1 MATLWLDVLDETIR
15 ACAAHRRPDLAHE
28 LRQKRAQLLDPR
40 LRVLVVGAP
49 KQGKSRLVNA
59 LVNAPACAVG
69 DDLTTA
75 VPTVVEYAAEPSA
88 VRVTSPRGT
97 AQRALTSAS
106 VPAERVPV
114 ELGSGTGTR
123 PAPPDEF
130 VHLVVGVPRE
140 LLRAGLVLVDM
151 PPIGGA
157 GHQDALLDA
166 ADVVLLASDAGTEL
180 SAAEVD
186 FLRYAVRRCP
196 NVILVLTKIDL
207 APRWRQVVEDTRVC
221 LTQAGL
227 PAQVIPVSAELRLRA
242 ARASDPALNAE
253 SGFPELVRRLQREV
267 GTKAE
272 RLAPYTAAVVTGTTI
287 ESLVAPL
294 RAEEADPAAPD
305 TDAAL
310 HLRELQRRFDG
321 LRRHATRWQSV
332 LGDEIADLVSDIEY
346 DLRDRTRR
354 ILRTVD
360 EFFDAAD
367 PAVVWD
373 SFVPWL
379 DENLR
384 HAGQA
389 NFAWLVQRSHW
400 MATRIAADFAAYR
413 PEVLPESTFWPPTD
427 VFGGVA
433 ELERPDLGAFT
444 FSQKVFTGLRGSYGG
459 VVMFGL
465 LTSVTGMPLINLVSL
480 GAGALFGGKSLRDE
494 SGSRLQRRQA
504 AAKAAV
510 QRQVEDFFL
519 KFSKDCRDVAR
530 QVHRTL
536 RDHFLNLAEE
546 LQEELAETAR
556 VTKQAADREAA
567 ERDRRQREIQR
578 EFDSLV
584 ALHRKARL
592 LTTSGRAVGAAAVAA

>member
-15 ACAAHRRPDLAHE
+15 ACATHRRADLAHE
-28 LRQKRAQLLDPR
+28 LQQKRAQLLDPR
-40 LRVLVVGAP
+40 LRVLVVGGP

-69 DDLTTA
+69 DDLTTT

-88 VRVTSPRGT
+88 VRVTSPPGT

-106 VPAERVPV
+106 VPADRVPV
-114 ELGSGTGTR
+114 RLGAATPIR
-123 PAPPDEF
+123 PAPADEF

-151 PPIGGA
+151 PPLGRP
-157 GHQDALLDA
+157 GHTDALLAA
-166 ADVVLLASDAGTEL
+166 ADAVLLASDAGTGL
-180 SAAEVD
+180 SAAELD

-196 NVILVLTKIDL
+196 NVLLVLTKIDL
-207 APRWRQVVEDTRVC
+207 APDWRQLAEDTRVR
-221 LTQAGL
+221 LAQAGL
-227 PAQVIPVSAELRLRA
+227 PAPVIPVSAELRLRA
-242 ARASDPALNAE
+242 AAANDSALNAE
-253 SGFPELVRRLQREV
+253 SGFPQLIRRLQRDV

-272 RLAPYTAAVVTGTTI
+272 RLAPYTAAVLTGTTI
-287 ESLVAPL
+287 ESLAAPL
-294 RAEEADPAAPD
+294 RAEGSDPGEPA

-310 HLRELQRRFDG
+310 HLRDLQRRFDG
-321 LRRHATRWQSV
+321 LRRHATRWQTV
-332 LGDEIADLVSDIEY
+332 LADDIADLVSDIEY
-346 DLRDRTRR
+346 DLRDRTRQ

-373 SFVPWL
+373 SFAPWL

-413 PEVLPESTFWPPTD
+413 PEALPESTFWPPAD

-433 ELERPDLGAFT
+433 ELERPDLGTFT

-459 VVMFGL
+459 LVMFGL
-465 LTSVTGMPLINLVSL
+465 LTSVAGLPLINLVSL

-494 SGSRLQRRQA
+494 GGSRLQRRQA

-510 QRQVEDFFL
+510 QRHVEDFFL

-536 RDHFLNLAEE
+536 RDHFLNLAE
-546 LQEELAETAR
+546 
-556 VTKQAADREAA
+556 
-567 ERDRRQREIQR
+567 
-578 EFDSLV
+578 
-584 ALHRKARL
+584 LHRKARL
-592 LTTSGRAVGAAAVAA
+592 LTRAGGALGAAA